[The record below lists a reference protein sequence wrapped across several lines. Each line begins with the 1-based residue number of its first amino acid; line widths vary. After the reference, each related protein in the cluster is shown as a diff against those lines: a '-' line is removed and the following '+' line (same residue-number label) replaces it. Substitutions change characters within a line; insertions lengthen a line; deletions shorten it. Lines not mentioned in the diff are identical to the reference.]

1 MTDEPGS
8 IAIFFGLDSGA
19 LEQLHESDVLQK
31 VRGALT
37 DAPDVVR
44 NFATESVA
52 DALKSALN
60 VPLIDIFAAAWKTL
74 QELRKYCDLSK
85 YPPGEVNNY
94 ALAEHVISSTHR
106 PRFRV
111 ILDGTP
117 CGPEIDF
124 DVELKLT
131 IEAASLE
138 ILDARIMKVATGSIQ
153 GSGSISCAGAT
164 LLERK
169 TSTVDIPGKYS
180 FGDGIPIGAPY
191 RSGPSSP
198 SAT

>member
-1 MTDEPGS
+1 MTDDPGS
-8 IAIFFGLDSGA
+8 IAVFFGLDGDAPQS
-19 LEQLHESDVLQK
+19 LHDSDAMQK
-31 VRGALT
+31 VRASLT
-37 DAPDVVR
+37 NAPGIVR
-44 NFATESVA
+44 NFATESVS

-60 VPLIDIFAAAWKTL
+60 VPLLDVFAAGWKAL
-74 QELRKYCDLSK
+74 GELRKFCDQSK
-85 YPPGEVNNY
+85 YPPGEVSNY
-94 ALAEHVISSTHR
+94 ALAKHVMKSKHR

-111 ILDGTP
+111 LFDGAP

-138 ILDARIMKVATGSIQ
+138 ILDAKIMKVATGSIQ

-169 TSTVDIPGKYS
+169 TKAVDVPGTYA
-180 FGDGIPIGAPY
+180 FGDGIPIGTPY
-191 RSGPSSP
+191 RGD
-198 SAT
+198 A